1 MPEITMAKWIV
12 RSLVDYAPGQAN
24 SLASE
29 LAGVRTRWRQNSLA
43 SELAFFLLRRRRLND
58 S

>member
-12 RSLVDYAPGQAN
+12 RSLVGYAPEQ
-24 SLASE
+24 E
-29 LAGVRTRWRQNSLA
+29 NSLA